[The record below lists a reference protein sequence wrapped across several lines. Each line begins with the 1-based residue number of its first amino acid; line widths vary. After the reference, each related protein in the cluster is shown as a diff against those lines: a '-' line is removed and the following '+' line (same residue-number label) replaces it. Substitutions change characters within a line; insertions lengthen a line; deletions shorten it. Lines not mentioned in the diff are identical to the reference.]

1 MTALNFFFLL
11 DCMCSVRDALPFSEE
26 KLTYLLESSFQPD
39 FRMHPTELDFER
51 CDKRKAFM

>member
-1 MTALNFFFLL
+1 
-11 DCMCSVRDALPFSEE
+11 MCSVRDALPFSEE